1 MFYSYI
7 LLKGRSPRQA
17 ADWLK
22 VCQLNLSPGLPDLSQ
37 PALVSV
43 VDNGHFKP
51 CWCRVSVELGRGK
64 SLICITVESMTSSIV
79 ITLDFL
85 HTNKVYSSI
94 LMWISCILI
103 RYRFTNER
111 QARTIKT
118 VSLFKLARL

>member
-1 MFYSYI
+1 MY
-7 LLKGRSPRQA
+7 
-17 ADWLK
+17 
-22 VCQLNLSPGLPDLSQ
+22 
-37 PALVSV
+37 V
-43 VDNGHFKP
+43 VFKP

-85 HTNKVYSSI
+85 HTNEVYSCI

-111 QARTIKT
+111 HSSTMKTIR
-118 VSLFKLARL
+118 LPGLAR